1 MDDSIENIAAK
12 MEKKED
18 CDECNE
24 EIAVTKVIKQDYFPE
39 WLETSQQEPEKLGIP
54 IEDTLKTPFREVENA
69 SVPRD
74 EMIVEENIKA
84 VERQPANYC
93 ELLDFSLFED
103 QN

>member
-1 MDDSIENIAAK
+1 MDDSTENIAAK
-12 MEKKED
+12 MENKED
-18 CDECNE
+18 CGECNE

-54 IEDTLKTPFREVENA
+54 IEDTLKTPCGEVENA
-69 SVPRD
+69 SVQRD
-74 EMIVEENIKA
+74 EMIVEENIEA
-84 VERQPANYC
+84 VERQSANYC